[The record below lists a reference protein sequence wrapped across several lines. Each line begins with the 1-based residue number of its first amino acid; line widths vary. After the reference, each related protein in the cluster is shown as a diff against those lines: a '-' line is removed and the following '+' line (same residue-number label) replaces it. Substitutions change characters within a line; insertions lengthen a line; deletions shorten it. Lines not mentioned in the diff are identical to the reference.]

1 MNKKTLNLLG
11 QLLLLIATL
20 IWGTSFFILKET
32 ITAVPTFY
40 VLLLRFIPSGII
52 LLLVFSKKTF
62 KMGKG
67 TFKRGIILG
76 LILSGAYVT
85 QTLGLTLTTPAR
97 NAFVTSSY
105 VVMIPFLVWALKK
118 APPKSYNVIT
128 AITCLIGIGFVSFS
142 NGFGSA
148 QNTAIFGDLL
158 TFVAAIFYAF
168 QIYFI
173 TEFQDKNDDPIS
185 LLSIELL
192 TVGAICLIISLVF
205 ELPLTITNGTLNSFH
220 LSGDQL
226 IKIGY
231 LTLACTLL
239 AQAFQMFGQR
249 YTTTNQASIIL
260 SLESVFGAFFSVLF
274 AGEVLNVIMIIGF
287 IIVFTSVIVNEL
299 EIDFIKLLNG
309 KKGVKK

>member
-142 NGFGSA
+142 NGF
-148 QNTAIFGDLL
+148 
-158 TFVAAIFYAF
+158 
-168 QIYFI
+168 
-173 TEFQDKNDDPIS
+173 
-185 LLSIELL
+185 
-192 TVGAICLIISLVF
+192 
-205 ELPLTITNGTLNSFH
+205 
-220 LSGDQL
+220 
-226 IKIGY
+226 
-231 LTLACTLL
+231 
-239 AQAFQMFGQR
+239 
-249 YTTTNQASIIL
+249 
-260 SLESVFGAFFSVLF
+260 
-274 AGEVLNVIMIIGF
+274 
-287 IIVFTSVIVNEL
+287 
-299 EIDFIKLLNG
+299 
-309 KKGVKK
+309 